1 MSKLDASKRAK
12 LPDSAFA
19 YVDSRGRRRLP
30 INDEAHVRNALSRFN
45 QVAFENDAAKERARK
60 RLLNA
65 AKKYGI
71 VPVGFITGQLESER
85 KHAAAGRLVIEL
97 GRNGAPGELE
107 QQLRG
112 VLRDPTLTVLHW
124 SAASGAYLDAG
135 GKPVALPAEGSQ
147 RVVTYLERD
156 GRPMTAI
163 VHEPKVLED
172 PDLVETVLAAVKVV
186 VENDRAYGQFNATVT
201 EAAALPTGFV
211 TLLMTDI
218 ESSTELLHRLGD
230 RYADLLNEV
239 RAILRES
246 VLRAGGR
253 VIDARADD
261 FFAVFERAVD
271 AVDAAVAIQRS
282 LDERAWPGELRVRVR
297 IGIHSGRPTLTD
309 VGYIGMAVHATARVC
324 SAGHGAQIVVSGET
338 VAAIGAATR
347 DGIRF
352 KSLGRHR
359 LQGLPNAEGL
369 FQVEAEGLRTSFPAP
384 RTGGKTDDSGRTRA
398 PMLSRRA
405 LNRSLLE
412 RQMLLR
418 RVKQAASETIER
430 LVGMQAQE
438 PLDPYIALWTRLED
452 FRHEELAGL
461 IQERAAV
468 RTRLLRG
475 TIHLTTSRDCL
486 TLLPVVRP
494 ILERN
499 LFSGS
504 PYGRRLEGVDVGAL
518 VAAGRALLEERP
530 LGSTEL
536 GRLLRERW
544 PDRDA
549 ASLAYAILYLLPVVQ
564 VPPRGIWGARG
575 QAKWTTAD
583 SWLGR
588 PLETDSSPDAM
599 VLRYLA
605 AFGPATVQDIGTW
618 SGLTRVREV
627 TDRLRPGLRTF
638 RDDDGNELLD
648 VPDAPLPDPDT
659 SAPPRFLPQYDNVFL
674 SHADRTR
681 LVAEKNRKQRYE
693 AATSPGTRVPCVLLV
708 DGFVRATWKIER
720 VRSAATLHVKP
731 FGKLRK
737 AERNAIGEEG
747 MRLLDFA
754 APGAG
759 RDIRFAGTA

>member
-45 QVAFENDAAKERARK
+45 QVAFEDDAARERARK

-124 SAASGAYLDAG
+124 SAASGAYLDGAG
-135 GKPVALPAEGSQ
+135 KVVALPAEGSQ

-201 EAAALPTGFV
+201 DAAALPTGFV

-230 RYADLLNEV
+230 RYADLLNDV

-246 VLRAGGR
+246 VLREGGR

-261 FFAVFERAVD
+261 FFAVFERAAD

-282 LDERAWPGELRVRVR
+282 LDERTWPDEQEVRVR

-324 SAGHGAQIVVSGET
+324 SAGHGSQIVISGET
-338 VAAIGAATR
+338 MTSIRETAR
-347 DGIRF
+347 SGIRF

-359 LQGLPNAEGL
+359 LQGLPNPEEL
-369 FQVEAEGLRTSFPAP
+369 FQVEAEGLHASFPPP
-384 RTGGKTDDSGRTRA
+384 RTGGRTDDAGRTRE
-398 PMLSRRA
+398 PLLDRRA
-405 LNRSLLE
+405 LNRALLE

-418 RVKQAASETIER
+418 RARLPASEVIER

-452 FRHEELAGL
+452 FRHDELAGL
-461 IQERAAV
+461 IQERSAV
-468 RTRLLRG
+468 RTRLLRA
-475 TIHLTTSRDCL
+475 TIHLVTRPDCAAL
-486 TLLPVVRP
+486 FPVVRP
-494 ILERN
+494 VLERN
-499 LFSGS
+499 FFTGS
-504 PYGRRLEGVDVGAL
+504 PYGRKLAGMDIEAL
-518 VAAGRALLEERP
+518 LAAGRALLEERP
-530 LGSTEL
+530 QRSAEL

-549 ASLAYAILYLLPVVQ
+549 PSLAYAIVYLLPVVQ
-564 VPPRGIWGARG
+564 VPPRGIWGSSG

-583 SWLGR
+583 TWLGR
-588 PLETDSSPDAM
+588 PLDTDASPDAM
-599 VLRYLA
+599 ILRYLA
-605 AFGPATVQDIGTW
+605 AFGPATVQDIATW
-618 SGLTRVREV
+618 SGLTKVREV
-627 TDRLRPGLRTF
+627 TDRLRPALRTF
-638 RDDDGNELLD
+638 RDDAGNELLD
-648 VPDAPLPDPDT
+648 LPDSPLPDPDT
-659 SAPPRFLPQYDNVFL
+659 PAPPRFLPVYDNLFL
-674 SHADRTR
+674 SHADRSR
-681 LVAEKNRKQRYE
+681 IVAESNRKQPDVGSRL
-693 AATSPGTRVPCVLLV
+693 PRVLLV
-708 DGFVRATWKIER
+708 DGFIQGFWKIER
-720 VRSAATLHVKP
+720 ERNAATLHIQS

-737 AERNAIGEEG
+737 ADRKAVSEEG
-747 MRLLDFA
+747 EQLLAFA
-754 APGAG
+754 AAGANH
-759 RDIRFAGTA
+759 DIRFAGTA